1 MGLDKVPTVRIEQ
14 LNEAQK
20 RAYVIADNK
29 LAENAGWD
37 EELLTVELRYLAEID
52 VDFDVTITGFETPE
66 IDLLFEA
73 AAPDGDALED
83 DALPR
88 EHPDE
93 PIVSRVD
100 DLWNLGRHRLLC
112 GDATRAQSFDRLMG
126 RAEAEM
132 VFTDPPYNVPI
143 DGNVCGSGAIKH
155 ADFVMASGEMS
166 PAEYCDFLRS
176 SFANLAASSIDG
188 SIHYVCMDWRHL
200 GEIIAAGKDVYGDM
214 KNLCIWVKSNAGM
227 GSFYRSQHELVLV
240 FKNGTA
246 PHVNNIRLGEHGRY
260 RTNVW
265 NYPGLNAFGS
275 NRLDELRLHPTVKP
289 VALVADA
296 IKDSSSLGGIVLDS
310 FAGSGTT
317 VIAAEQAGRVC
328 HAMELDPKHV
338 DTAIRRWEAYSN
350 EMAIHAESEL
360 TFADL
365 ADARRGAMR
374 AAGPNRCSVDRPS
387 NDTTREGE

>member
-1 MGLDKVPTVRIEQ
+1 MPPTLPQDLSVGQ
-14 LNEAQK
+14 G
-20 RAYVIADNK
+20 DN
-29 LAENAGWD
+29 
-37 EELLTVELRYLAEID
+37 
-52 VDFDVTITGFETPE
+52 
-66 IDLLFEA
+66 
-73 AAPDGDALED
+73 
-83 DALPR
+83 R
-88 EHPDE
+88 E
-93 PIVSRVD
+93 
-100 DLWNLGRHRLLC
+100 
-112 GDATRAQSFDRLMG
+112 
-126 RAEAEM
+126 
-132 VFTDPPYNVPI
+132 
-143 DGNVCGSGAIKH
+143 
-155 ADFVMASGEMS
+155 
-166 PAEYCDFLRS
+166 
-176 SFANLAASSIDG
+176 
-188 SIHYVCMDWRHL
+188 
-200 GEIIAAGKDVYGDM
+200 
-214 KNLCIWVKSNAGM
+214 NLCIWVKSNAGM

-338 DTAIRRWEAYSN
+338 DTAIRRWEAFSN

-365 ADARRGAMR
+365 ADARRGDESEP
-374 AAGPNRCSVDRPS
+374 GSGLCSVDRPS